1 METINVTRYVSMYF
15 CSRAN
20 VTELF
25 IEKGAVGSKI
35 TLREVSYEESEV
47 IRSVVRFPA

>member
-1 METINVTRYVSMYF
+1 MYF
-15 CSRAN
+15 RGKAN

-25 IEKGAVGSKI
+25 IEKRTVDSKI

-47 IRSVVRFPA
+47 FCSAAGFPATDGVS